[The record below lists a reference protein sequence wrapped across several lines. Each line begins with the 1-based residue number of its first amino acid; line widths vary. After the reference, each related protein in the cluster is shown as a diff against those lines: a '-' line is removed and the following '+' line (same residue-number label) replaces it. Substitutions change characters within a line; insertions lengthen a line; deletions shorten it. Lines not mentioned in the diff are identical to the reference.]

1 MADTFQYGTVTLTHV
16 KTESFEQRTEYD
28 PSNTDALWT
37 RTSLTVT
44 GMLAY
49 GLPPAAGGET
59 AAETLKRIEHSLMQP
74 RQYLR
79 YQVGS
84 KTVIEVGDKN
94 TGKAVD
100 VNKGPMPQS
109 ITTGV
114 ITEGSIEVRFSVV
127 TCIITC
133 PSLGNG
139 SALRGFASNRW
150 SQTESYDK
158 AAYCTLQTSGI
169 VICRTDLKQQPD
181 QLREVIAPPI
191 RQGYQRVNSRYTL
204 TPDGTHLQYE
214 IEDREFYLP
223 PPFVTF
229 QDSTNNNQTTST
241 QALEADGNMMV
252 TTSHAGNKWMGVV
265 TVRLRGQ
272 KNVPKSALLSRCL
285 DIAQSMLKPWLLKNA
300 VTNQIV
306 TQDMK
311 IDSAL
316 YENEV
321 HVQIQGWLDP
331 NVIRQAL
338 PGGTGKISLLS
349 QTPAYSS
356 FNNQPGV
363 APAIRGNGQF
373 LALLGAVFQ
382 DPCINAAIAID
393 IDAPGELAQG
403 DQILGEYVDPG
414 FTINGGGLTGST
426 IDITQFGSNGGGG
439 GGATNLGLQSING
452 GGTVGA
458 GNQVSKPL
466 ANNYSSMRINPA
478 SIGIG
483 PVSQSYSPPPDVA
496 YDVWMMKLDYE
507 YDTGAVVLPST
518 KDGQKSSYIRVR
530 NGSLMM
536 VVSWTAIRT
545 GQPPDIPDPCPGDG
559 TDVVSTN
566 YKLIGK
572 VDISTDE
579 IEQGPTGA
587 LRYKISGCYRYGV
600 LDPTIVPVI
609 NPLPPFLAKTI
620 LGSPV
625 GQAVT
630 PSPVAANVGVTDLAG
645 TLAAG
650 FIGLVV
656 PFVPPAQN
664 GGGGVLAG
672 GVGGAAGGA
681 IAAVNNAGRDIGNNG
696 VFHLERTS
704 IWYSLKTIS
713 PYKLFASC

>member
-100 VNKGPMPQS
+100 ANKGPMPQS

-114 ITEGSIEVRFSVV
+114 ITEGSIEVRFSIV

-139 SALRGFASNRW
+139 SARRGFASNRW
-150 SQTESYDK
+150 SQTETYDRTG
-158 AAYCTLQTSGI
+158 YCTLQTSGL
-169 VICRTDLKQQPD
+169 VICRTDLQQFPD
-181 QLREVIAPPI
+181 QLRGVVAPPV
-191 RQGYQRVNSRYTL
+191 RQGYQRINSKYTL
-204 TPDGTHLQYE
+204 SPDGTQLQYDC
-214 IEDREFYLP
+214 EDREFYLP
-223 PPFVTF
+223 PPFMTY
-229 QDSTNNNQTTST
+229 QDPASGQTMLT
-241 QALEADGNMMV
+241 QALEADGNMVVVSSKHGAMW
-252 TTSHAGNKWMGVV
+252 TGIV
-265 TVRLRGQ
+265 TVKL
-272 KNVPKSALLSRCL
+272 KAPKYVDKQALLGRAIE
-285 DIAQSMLKPWLLKNA
+285 IAQSIIAPFLSKRNPRTNVAASAVQDYRIETPIYANEINVQVSGMLDYVA
-300 VTNQIV
+300 VKT
-306 TQDMK
+306 
-311 IDSAL
+311 
-316 YENEV
+316 
-321 HVQIQGWLDP
+321 
-331 NVIRQAL
+331 AL
-338 PGGTGKISLLS
+338 PGGGGAIGLVN
-349 QTPAYSS
+349 QIPAGSITK
-356 FNNQPGV
+356 NQPGIS
-363 APAIRGNGQF
+363 PTLRGNGQF
-373 LALLGAVFQ
+373 LQMLSAVFQ
-382 DPCINAAIAID
+382 DPCIDVALVRADVTSVTQLVTPD
-393 IDAPGELAQG
+393 ITGE
-403 DQILGEYVDPG
+403 
-414 FTINGGGLTGST
+414 LTGSNV
-426 IDITQFGSNGGGG
+426 DIRNFGSNGGG
-439 GGATNLGLQSING
+439 
-452 GGTVGA
+452 
-458 GNQVSKPL
+458 L
-466 ANNYSSMRINPA
+466 AVPTQPAKTPANAPNTPQDQRQNPA
-478 SIGIG
+478 TIAIG
-483 PVSQSYSPPPDVA
+483 PINKDPAAPDIA
-496 YDVWMMKLDYE
+496 YDVWSMQLDYE

-518 KDGQKSSYIRVR
+518 KSGQKASYIRVR
-530 NGSLMM
+530 NGNLVM
-536 VVSWTAIRT
+536 VVTWTAQRT

-559 TDVVSTN
+559 TDAVSTN

-572 VDISTDE
+572 LNIGTE
-579 IEQGPTGA
+579 ELEQGPTGA

-609 NPLPPFLAKTI
+609 NPLPPFIAKEI
-620 LGSPV
+620 LGSTLAD
-625 GQAVT
+625 QA
-630 PSPVAANVGVTDLAG
+630 AQLIQNNVVPAFQGATDLAG

-713 PYKLFASC
+713 PYKFFASC